1 LARGITLLQA
11 SLLFTLL
18 LAVSLGVLFSLYQS
32 RLVGARLASEAQ
44 QLADMLASRA
54 SLASLGNIVP
64 VDLPAS
70 LEGRPYSV
78 ECRGNEF
85 VVRLERREFSAV
97 IGTRIAPRPLEPGTR
112 VYLCPTSAGVVISDR
127 PPTEHL
133 EELPPASENRPA
145 FYDFS
150 KNNPE
155 VSACALWCY
164 FLLGKEAVQCSENG
178 NVLKAGDS
186 FLEPAADNEGENVQ
200 AWVVRGMRQAPT
212 PSALKNLPSVGEAEN
227 SGWLL
232 SPQRALEEV
241 KEREWR
247 DAENRV
253 VTVPE
258 NASILPCVVSTSVG
272 RFLAWRVAWEDY
284 IVYTR
289 ALLWSWGENL
299 NSPGFAYFSASLH
312 LG

>member
-1 LARGITLLQA
+1 LASGITLLQT
-11 SLLFTLL
+11 SLLFTLF

-32 RLVGARLASEAQ
+32 RLVGAKLVSEAQ

-64 VDLPAS
+64 VDLPES

-85 VVRLERREFSAV
+85 VVRLEGREFSAV
-97 IGTRIAPRPLEPGTR
+97 IGTRVAPRPLEPGTR
-112 VYLCPTSAGVVISDR
+112 VYFYPTSAGVIISDR
-127 PPTEHL
+127 PPSGHL
-133 EELPPASENRPA
+133 EELPPASENKPA

-150 KNNPE
+150 KGNPE

-164 FLLGKEAVQCSENG
+164 FWLGREAVRYSENV

-186 FLEPAADNEGENVQ
+186 FLEPAAENEGENVR

-212 PSALKNLPSVGEAEN
+212 PPAMKDLPSVREAEN

-232 SPQRALEEV
+232 SPQQTLEEV

-247 DAENRV
+247 DVENHV

-272 RFLAWRVAWEDY
+272 RFVAWRVAWENY

-289 ALLWSWGENL
+289 ALLWSWEE